1 MTAKID
7 QITENLYL
15 LTLAPPIPGFE
26 SFICSW
32 LYKGDLVFIVDVGPA
47 VTADDLI
54 GALQALDVNRL
65 DYILLTHIHLD
76 HAGGIGQVAQA
87 FPSAPIVCHPAGIP
101 HLIDPTRLWQGT
113 VKTLGR
119 TAEVYGPLQALAPER
134 LLDAA
139 AFRSVDIVPVM
150 TPGHS
155 QHHVAYRTAGYL
167 FAGEAGGVFSA
178 QAAGPE
184 YLRPATPPRFFFDIY
199 RQSVEALI
207 KTGPTTMCYG
217 HYGLT
222 TAATD
227 HLHRHCDQLM
237 LWRRVIASEM
247 PYQAHDEFLDRC
259 LTHLLRED
267 SLLAGYRH
275 MDPLIQKRER
285 VFLLNSIKGFAEY
298 LKTIADNA

>member
-1 MTAKID
+1 MEMAAKID
-7 QITENLYL
+7 QITEDLYL
-15 LTLAPPIPGFE
+15 LTLEPPIPGFE

-32 LYKGDLVFIVDVGPA
+32 LYKGNQVFVVDVGPA

-54 GALQALDVNRL
+54 AALQNLDVHCL

-76 HAGGIGQVAQA
+76 HAGGIGEIARA

-119 TAEVYGPLQALAPER
+119 TGELYGPVQPIVPER

-139 AFRSVDIVPVM
+139 TFSVEGILPVM

-155 QHHVAYRTAGYL
+155 QHHVAYRTAQYL
-167 FAGEAGGVFSA
+167 FAGEAGGVFRA
-178 QAAGPE
+178 QASGPE
-184 YLRPATPPRFFFDIY
+184 YLRPATPPRFYFDIY
-199 RQSVEALI
+199 YQSVEALL
-207 KTGPTTMCYG
+207 KTAPTTLCYG

-222 TAATD
+222 TEAMA
-227 HLHRHCDQLM
+227 HLGRHRDQLM
-237 LWRRVIASEM
+237 LWRRVIAAEM
-247 PYQAHDEFLDRC
+247 PYKAQDDFLERC
-259 LTHLLRED
+259 LTHLLQED

-275 MDPLIQKRER
+275 MDPLIQQRETG
-285 VFLLNSIKGFAEY
+285 FLFNSIRGFAGY
-298 LKTIADNA
+298 LETISK